1 MKRTIVL
8 LLALCMIFA
17 VAAAGCS
24 SPAPEI
30 TQEPSAAPSA
40 APAADPGHSAPKG
53 DVSVPMD
60 IEPPKDEDIDEMD
73 AFLAEKLGRFDGDNG
88 FEMIYGLVGMIEYDG
103 EEYYLVSVRRMVQDA
118 DGNVTN
124 SSRVGE
130 LVVNSERTAVYD
142 AELTGDGI
150 VIHFSDNLI

>member
-1 MKRTIVL
+1 MKRPVML
-8 LLALCMIFA
+8 LLVLCMIFA

-24 SPAPEI
+24 SPAPEA

-40 APAADPGHSAPKG
+40 APEQSAPKG
-53 DVSVPMD
+53 DVSIPAD
-60 IEPPKDEDIDEMD
+60 FEPPKDENIDEMD
-73 AFLAEKLGRFDGDNG
+73 AFLAEKLGRLDGDNG

-150 VIHFSDNLI
+150 VIHFSENLI